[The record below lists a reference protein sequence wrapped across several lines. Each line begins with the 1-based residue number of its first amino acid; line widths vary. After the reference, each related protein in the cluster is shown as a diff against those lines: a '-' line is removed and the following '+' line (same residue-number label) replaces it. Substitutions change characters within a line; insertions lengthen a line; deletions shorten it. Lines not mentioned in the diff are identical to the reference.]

1 MDRNRSTRYLSP
13 AEREN
18 DVVVQRDYSHT
29 VSGERL
35 RCVGDRNNQR
45 EAGKVNTEDTNR
57 WDHEFDVVVVG
68 SGNGALT
75 AALLAADG
83 GARTLIVEKADQFGG
98 TSASSGGGVWIP
110 NNRYALAE
118 GADDSIDDAR
128 AYLQHVTPPGKV
140 NPALIERYI
149 TQGPSV
155 IDYLHENTSWVRYRN
170 LPHYP
175 DYFPEGPGGKT
186 GNRSMEPEPLH
197 ASALGEDFQN
207 LAPQHPQT
215 QMPGGINFTQ
225 VEGAVVLSAT
235 RGWLGI
241 TIRLAAKYLFDFP
254 TRIKT
259 RRDARL
265 TMGNAGVA
273 RLFLA
278 LRDRQVPLWR
288 STTMRELIYD
298 GGKVV
303 GIVVERDNRVEF
315 IRARKGVVLA
325 AGGFERNQQMREQYL
340 PAPTD
345 TSWSA
350 GNLHNTGD
358 AILAAQQL
366 GAATSQ
372 MDWGW
377 WFTTAT
383 VPGRAK
389 AYLSQVEKGMAG
401 SITVN
406 KRGMR
411 FSNESQNYVSFVSD
425 MIKDKENIPSY
436 MIFDATFRQQRPVA
450 SVLIQGR
457 FFPDWAVPKAWW
469 APEFL
474 SKANS
479 LRELAIKV
487 SIDPDGLETT
497 VAAFNRYAR
506 SGKDSDYQRGDSSH
520 DRYYADPQVKPNP
533 CLAPLLKPPFYAVA
547 LYPGEMGTAGGLV
560 IDEHA
565 RVLQENGAV
574 IEGLYAC
581 GNTTAALLPAYPGPG
596 STLGPAMVF
605 GYIAGQ
611 HAAAR

>member
-1 MDRNRSTRYLSP
+1 MNTVDV
-13 AEREN
+13 EN
-18 DVVVQRDYSHT
+18 
-29 VSGERL
+29 
-35 RCVGDRNNQR
+35 
-45 EAGKVNTEDTNR
+45 

-83 GARTLIVEKADQFGG
+83 DARTLVVEKSDRFGG

-110 NNRYALAE
+110 NNRYASAE
-118 GADDSIDDAR
+118 DADDSIEDAR
-128 AYLQHVTPPGKV
+128 AYLDHVTPPDTV
-140 NPALIERYI
+140 NPALLETYI
-149 TQGPSV
+149 SQGPKV
-155 IDYLHENTSWVRYRN
+155 IDYLHEKTRWVRYRN
-170 LPHYP
+170 LAHYP
-175 DYFPEGPGGKT
+175 DYFPDGPGGKT

-197 ASALGEDFQN
+197 ATALDEDFQN

-225 VEGAVVLSAT
+225 VEGAVVLAAT
-235 RGWLGI
+235 KGWFS
-241 TIRLAAKYLFDFP
+241 LAAKLVIKYLIDFP
-254 TRIKT
+254 TRLKT
-259 RRDARL
+259 LRDARL

-288 STTMRELIYD
+288 NTAMSELVYD
-298 GGKVV
+298 GDQVV
-303 GIVVERDNRVEF
+303 GIVVERDHRREF
-315 IRARKGVVLA
+315 IRAHKGVVLA

-340 PAPTD
+340 PSPTQ

-358 AILAAQQL
+358 AIIAAQQL
-366 GAATSQ
+366 GAATAQ
-372 MDWGW
+372 MNWGW

-383 VPGRAK
+383 VPGKPK

-406 KRGMR
+406 KKGLR
-411 FSNESQNYVSFVSD
+411 FSNESQNYVSFVAD

-436 MIFDATFRQQRPVA
+436 MIFDADFRHQRPVA
-450 SVLIQGR
+450 SVLIQGK
-457 FFPDWAVPKAWW
+457 FFPDWMVPKAWW
-469 APEFL
+469 TPEFL

-479 LRELAIKV
+479 LGELARITG
-487 SIDPDGLETT
+487 IDPGGLESTI
-497 VAAFNRYAR
+497 AAFNQFAGD
-506 SGKDSDYQRGDSSH
+506 GKDVDYQRGDSSY
-520 DRYYADPQVKPNP
+520 DRYYSDPEVQPNP

-560 IDEHA
+560 IDEQA
-565 RVLQENGAV
+565 RVLREDGGV
-574 IEGLYAC
+574 IDGLYAC
-581 GNTTAALLPAYPGPG
+581 GNTAAALLPAYPGPG

-605 GYIAGQ
+605 GFLAGQ